1 MRLPRSLI
9 GLLLSCSLAPL
20 ACGDDSAGGN
30 SAGGAGEAGE
40 AGSAEPGDGGSQGSG
55 ATSSSGAGDAPQGG
69 DEAVLGGGA
78 NEGGSG
84 GGVTCT
90 PRQQIPDPV
99 VGTLQ
104 VQPSCAAPSTCAG
117 SIVDGKWAYS
127 DVCVSEQ
134 AVFSQVFEECPAA
147 QLNGPADVVVDGVL
161 QLSDGQFQQAATIS
175 ATGVFQIPAACAACN
190 CQEYD
195 EVLKQLGAGPNTYCY
210 PECYPDNSCRCL
222 VDFEI
227 EIDESGTIDAEAH
240 SLRADDGK
248 TYDVCAATDSLTLT
262 EPGASPNLPGTASL
276 IRFAATITPEICDG
290 VDNDKDGDVDD
301 APQDCPAMPCNNQGV
316 CAGVRPICV
325 GGWSCDYSTALYY
338 EMGSETTCDGLDN
351 DCDGEVDERLVDCY
365 EKCDGFDNDNN
376 GKIDDEPQDN
386 PCGLAKLG
394 VCATGVTATCAG
406 KDGWKCDFDATGY
419 EPEEST
425 CGDGKDN
432 DCDGQVDE
440 GCSCPFGKS
449 QMFVVQW
456 GNSPALIRADLD
468 GQNAAPI
475 AALSGSALGQIAVDA
490 KNNKLYYSD
499 ASNHIL
505 RSNLDGSSPETLWT
519 GQAQTW
525 AVNPA
530 GALLLGECN
539 TSNIC
544 KLNSPN
550 TTMTLVQPAAATWLN
565 IDPVNQVVWWADH
578 SYGDDLFTRANFDGS
593 NTIGIGKRALSAP
606 LNFALDSAGQ
616 QIYWQK
622 GQAIQVIGADGTNE
636 HELTP
641 LTSSYV
647 YDMVV
652 DHNGGKLYYTEVNA
666 SQVRR
671 VGLDGKND
679 EQLIPN
685 VTYGV
690 SIDLYLC
697 P

>member
-1 MRLPRSLI
+1 MRLPRSLL
-9 GLLLSCSLAPL
+9 GLLLGCAFLPV

-30 SAGGAGEAGE
+30 PDRASGEAGE
-40 AGSAEPGDGGSQGSG
+40 AGSPEPGDGGSQGSG
-55 ATSSSGAGDAPQGG
+55 ATSSWSAGDAAFGG
-69 DEAVLGGGA
+69 DEAVLGGAA
-78 NEGGSG
+78 NQGGSG
-84 GGVTCT
+84 NVVTCT

-99 VGTLQ
+99 VGVLH
-104 VQPSCAAPSTCAG
+104 VQPSCPAPSACAG
-117 SIVDGKWAYS
+117 ALEDGKWAYS

-134 AVFSQVFEECPAA
+134 AVFAPVFDECPAS
-147 QLNGPADVVVDGVL
+147 QLNGPADIVVDGVL
-161 QLSDGQFQQAATIS
+161 QLSGGQFQHVATVS
-175 ATGVFQIPAACAACN
+175 ATGVFQIPAECAACN

-195 EVLKQLGAGPNTYCY
+195 DVLKNLGAGPNTYCY

-222 VDFEI
+222 VDFQI
-227 EIDESGTIDAEAH
+227 EIDESGSVDAEAH
-240 SLRADDGK
+240 SLGLAGGK
-248 TYDVCAATDSLTLT
+248 TYDVCAAADRLTLS
-262 EPGASPNLPGTASL
+262 EAGASPNLPGTVSL
-276 IRFAATITPEICDG
+276 IPFADTITPEICDDL
-290 VDNDKDGDVDD
+290 DNDKNGDVDD
-301 APQDCPAMPCNNQGV
+301 APRDCPATPCNNQGV
-316 CAGVRPICV
+316 CAGVRAVCL
-325 GGWSCDYSTALYY
+325 GAWACDYGTAPYY

-351 DCDGEVDERLVDCY
+351 DCDGEVDEGLVDCY

-376 GKIDDEPQDN
+376 GKIDDQPQDN

-394 VCATGVTATCAG
+394 VCATGVTATCSG

-419 EPEEST
+419 EPEETT
-425 CGDGKDN
+425 CGDAKDN

-440 GCSCPFGKS
+440 GCSCPLGKS

-475 AALSGSALGQIAVDA
+475 PALSGSALGQVAVDA

-519 GQAQTW
+519 GQSQTW

-530 GALLLGECN
+530 GASLLGECGS
-539 TSNIC
+539 SNIC

-550 TTMTLVQPAAATWLN
+550 TTTTLVQPAAATWVN
-565 IDPVNQVVWWADH
+565 VDPVNQVVWWADYN
-578 SYGDDLFTRANFDGS
+578 YGDYLFTRANFDGS
-593 NTIGIGKRALSAP
+593 NVTGIAKRGLSAP
-606 LNFALDSAGQ
+606 LNFAIDSAAQ

-622 GQAIQVIGADGTNE
+622 GQAIQVIGTDGSNE
-636 HELTP
+636 HQLTP
-641 LTSSYV
+641 LTNAYA

-671 VGLDGKND
+671 VGLDGQND